1 MSTTNPAEELASQ
14 ISSLQSQ
21 VSTLEEKTRLTNSR
35 DAVEDL
41 QTTINSLPSQMSG
54 FRSRGYAFGKDFETR
69 AANFITQW
77 TQIAPNV
84 TSQIDQQSA
93 RLQSA
98 LAPLRNQTS
107 QLASVSSNFS
117 QAQGLSNQLRPQV
130 DSLESQ
136 VSAAEDQIRG
146 MYDSLQNQVSEF
158 SAQLKD
164 IDWMLAQLAEASF
177 QLLATEAGVMAVK
190 AVWVKGGKEQKEDPD
205 GVLYLTDQRLIFE
218 EKEEVAKEK
227 VLFIA
232 TKKEKVQK
240 LLFETPVALVESVNT
255 SKQGLLKNED
265 HIELRF
271 ASGAPVITAHFHI
284 WQPCEE
290 WQALINRAK
299 TKDFENDRA
308 VAVDASAAAKVKS
321 APSQC
326 PNCGGNISQV
336 ILRGQDNI
344 KCEFCGFV
352 IRL

>member
-1 MSTTNPAEELASQ
+1 MPTTNPAEEIASEA
-14 ISSLQSQ
+14 SSLQSRIG
-21 VSTLEEKTRLTNSR
+21 SLEQSTRLANVR
-35 DAVEDL
+35 DAIEDM
-41 QTTINSLPSQMSG
+41 QTDING
-54 FRSRGYAFGKDFETR
+54 FAQQITDLRTRSYVFGKDLE
-69 AANFITQW
+69 ASAVNFGSQW
-77 TQIAPNV
+77 TQLAPNV
-84 TSQIDQQSA
+84 TMQIEQQSA

-98 LAPLRNQTS
+98 LVPLRSRTS
-107 QLASVSSNFS
+107 QLAAVSSNIP
-117 QAQGLSNQLRPQV
+117 QAQSLLGQLKPQV

-136 VSAAEDQIRG
+136 VSAAENQIRG
-146 MYDSLQNQVSEF
+146 MYDSFQDKVSEF
-158 SAQLKD
+158 RDQLKK

-177 QLLATEAGVMAVK
+177 QLLATEAGILAVK
-190 AVWVKGGKEQKEDPD
+190 AVWVKGGKEQKDDPD

-240 LLFETPVALVESVNT
+240 LLLEAPVATVKSVTT
-255 SKQGLLKNED
+255 SKQGMLKNED
-265 HIELRF
+265 HIEVRF
-271 ASGAPVITAHFHI
+271 GSGAPVQFAHFHI
-284 WQPCEE
+284 WQPCGE

-299 TKDFENDRA
+299 SKDFDNDRA
-308 VAVDASAAAKVKS
+308 IAVDAAAAAKVKS

-336 ILRGQDNI
+336 ILRGQDSI